1 MIELSYAE
9 IFLFVVIL
17 TLLGLLVKTI
27 LELRFHKAIIMKVF
41 EAIHEGKAELYH
53 DGEQVHVRKVGKNV

>member
-17 TLLGLLVKTI
+17 TLLGLWIKAI
-27 LELRFHKAIIMKVF
+27 LEFKFHKLITMRAL

-53 DGEQVHVRKVGKNV
+53 DGEQVNIRKVENNG